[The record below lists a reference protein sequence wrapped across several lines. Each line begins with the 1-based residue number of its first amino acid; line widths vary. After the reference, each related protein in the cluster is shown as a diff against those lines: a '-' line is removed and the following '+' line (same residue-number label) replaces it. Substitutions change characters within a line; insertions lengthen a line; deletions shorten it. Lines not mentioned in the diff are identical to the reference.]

1 MWWWALVA
9 LELVAPHPNLSSK
22 AGLWLRSWLSVIPSD
37 TRNWLR
43 EVAQGTG
50 ELSYGSLLHL
60 PSISPLQLNFSHI
73 YIYYFSLVRCFFF
86 SYLIDLSYLFSYI
99 YSLALFTAPYLFILF
114 LILWWQCVYAPF
126 LPPLPLLFPLSLL
139 SCLAY
144 TVASIFLFLFLEI
157 ESRNSLE

>member
-60 PSISPLQLNFSHI
+60 PSISPLQLNFSPYL
-73 YIYYFSLVRCFFF
+73 YILFFSCSVFFF
-86 SYLIDLSYLFSYI
+86 LSHWFILFIFLYLFPCFIYCSLFIYLIPH
-99 YSLALFTAPYLFILF
+99 SLMTMRIRSFPPSPSPPLPSLPPFLPCVYGGFYLFIF
-114 LILWWQCVYAPF
+114 
-126 LPPLPLLFPLSLL
+126 
-139 SCLAY
+139 
-144 TVASIFLFLFLEI
+144 IF
-157 ESRNSLE
+157 RNRE

>member
-86 SYLIDLSYLFSYI
+86 LISLIYPIYFLIFIPLLYLLLPIYLSYSSFFDGNAYTLLS
-99 YSLALFTAPYLFILF
+99 SL
-114 LILWWQCVYAPF
+114 PF
-126 LPPLPLLFPLSLL
+126 PSFFPLSLL